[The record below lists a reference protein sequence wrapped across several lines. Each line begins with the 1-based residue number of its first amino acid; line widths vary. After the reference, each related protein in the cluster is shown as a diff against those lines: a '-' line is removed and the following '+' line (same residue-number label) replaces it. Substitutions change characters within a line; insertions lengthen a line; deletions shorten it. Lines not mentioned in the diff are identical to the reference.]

1 MLITSSIR
9 FFTSFSSVTLQRTK
23 VASPPAVRISATV
36 PSPPAVSMSAT
47 TTFRPSAAN
56 AWAVARPMPA
66 AAPVTT
72 ATWPENVMLIVMPS
86 EEKNAGSCVP
96 AV

>member
-1 MLITSSIR
+1 M
-9 FFTSFSSVTLQRTK
+9 
-23 VASPPAVRISATV
+23 RISATV

-72 ATWPENVMLIVMPS
+72 ATWPENVMLIVLSSKRSLWGIVFSSIATAPQARQHYQ
-86 EEKNAGSCVP
+86 KAG
-96 AV
+96 